1 MDAVEFL
8 EQIAMIDEL
17 IASNEAE
24 IRELWDKATKKT
36 SSADGMPR
44 ASGISDKVGDNAVKI
59 VHLERKG
66 DDLLRRKES
75 IKNVLMRLPARE
87 YGVLHREYFRHM
99 TQERIASEMGYCTV
113 QVWRIKRRALKR
125 LDVILSEMKKG

>member
-1 MDAVEFL
+1 MDALEFL
-8 EQIAMIDEL
+8 GQIAMIDEL
-17 IASNEAE
+17 LASNEAE
-24 IRELWDKATKKT
+24 RQELWDRATKKT

-66 DDLLRRKES
+66 EELIRRKES

-99 TQERIASEMGYCTV
+99 TQEQIASEMGYCTV
-113 QVWRIKRRALKR
+113 QVWRIKKRALESLGK
-125 LDVILSEMKKG
+125 ILNK